1 MGAVSVEIKFFGTWS
16 FFTPASVSPPK
27 TFTVF
32 CPRCLLVL
40 PRAIGCPQDYSYVNF
55 LLRATQGD
63 KRLNSLRWGISA
75 GKPKGWWIRSGYWCG
90 VPKREVAKATRGG
103 HGAGWFW
110 NDGGYEWHRKFRW
123 WGACCSASALW
134 STRCYIISALTFWSQ
149 AQYLFCQ
156 QRAWFWIS

>member
-1 MGAVSVEIKFFGTWS
+1 MLQSLPKKHSQFSIQGVCWS
-16 FFTPASVSPPK
+16 CQGLSDVHKIIAMSIFYWEP
-27 TFTVF
+27 
-32 CPRCLLVL
+32 
-40 PRAIGCPQDYSYVNF
+40 
-55 LLRATQGD
+55 TQGD
-63 KRLNSLRWGISA
+63 KWLNSLRWGISA

-156 QRAWFWIS
+156 QRGWFWIS